1 MEYNLICLEIFIRY
15 LSFLKFLVLPNFTDM
30 SLEFSDLTVIHPK
43 IVLKEYEFIDIFITL
58 LKESYQIIYNKN
70 MDHDNL
76 NIEIRKFL
84 KKVGISSQRVI
95 ETLIIEKLKS
105 GDINIGDDIELEM
118 KLSINNLKK
127 DHIVAEKIRIK

>member
-1 MEYNLICLEIFIRY
+1 
-15 LSFLKFLVLPNFTDM
+15 
-30 SLEFSDLTVIHPK
+30 
-43 IVLKEYEFIDIFITL
+43 
-58 LKESYQIIYNKN
+58 

-95 ETLIIEKLKS
+95 ETLITERLKN
-105 GDINIGDDIELEM
+105 GDIKIGDDIELEM
-118 KLSINNLKK
+118 KLSINKLKK

>member
-1 MEYNLICLEIFIRY
+1 
-15 LSFLKFLVLPNFTDM
+15 
-30 SLEFSDLTVIHPK
+30 
-43 IVLKEYEFIDIFITL
+43 
-58 LKESYQIIYNKN
+58 

-95 ETLIIEKLKS
+95 ETLITEKLKS
-105 GDINIGDDIELEM
+105 GDISIGDDIELEM
-118 KLSINNLKK
+118 KLSINNFAK

>member
-1 MEYNLICLEIFIRY
+1 
-15 LSFLKFLVLPNFTDM
+15 
-30 SLEFSDLTVIHPK
+30 
-43 IVLKEYEFIDIFITL
+43 
-58 LKESYQIIYNKN
+58 

-95 ETLIIEKLKS
+95 ETLITEKLKS

-118 KLSINNLKK
+118 KLSINNFEK

>member
-1 MEYNLICLEIFIRY
+1 M
-15 LSFLKFLVLPNFTDM
+15 PNFTDT
-30 SLEFSDLTVIHPK
+30 SLEFSDLIVIHPK
-43 IVLKEYEFIDIFITL
+43 IVLKEYEFIDIFNTL

-84 KKVGISSQRVI
+84 KKVGISSQRII
-95 ETLIIEKLKS
+95 ETSITEKMKS

>member
-1 MEYNLICLEIFIRY
+1 
-15 LSFLKFLVLPNFTDM
+15 
-30 SLEFSDLTVIHPK
+30 
-43 IVLKEYEFIDIFITL
+43 
-58 LKESYQIIYNKN
+58 